1 MCNLHWCYT
10 FCTGVT
16 LFALVLHL
24 NCFNSITVTERRNH
38 EQLLLV
44 QGWIPRI
51 FNFLS
56 SLFIVAKVNNEP
68 FITLLVTRNFQK
80 RADIHNTGIFSEFCL
95 WEWDLSSGK
104 WDLEKNVGWEMGL
117 VPPSPHPP
125 LQDPH
130 ETFLSLMSYFPN
142 ACTIFSPMPKL

>member
-44 QGWIPRI
+44 QGWIPHI

-80 RADIHNTGIFSEFCL
+80 RADIHWNFF
-95 WEWDLSSGK
+95 
-104 WDLEKNVGWEMGL
+104 
-117 VPPSPHPP
+117 
-125 LQDPH
+125 
-130 ETFLSLMSYFPN
+130 
-142 ACTIFSPMPKL
+142 